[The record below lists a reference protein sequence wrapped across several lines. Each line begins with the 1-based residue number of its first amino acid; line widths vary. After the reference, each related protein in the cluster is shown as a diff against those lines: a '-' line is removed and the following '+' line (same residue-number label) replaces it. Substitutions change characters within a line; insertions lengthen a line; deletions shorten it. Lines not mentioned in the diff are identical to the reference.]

1 MTKNIDYQYNMVAE
15 NPHSTVVAK
24 YPPEQIGEALD
35 KRSEGNIRPMHKKE
49 RESYER
55 DS

>member
-35 KRSEGNIRPMHKKE
+35 KRSEGNIC
-49 RESYER
+49 
-55 DS
+55 